1 MQRRNFLIHVASLA
15 GALIASLPVAAKTE
29 WPLKPV
35 RIVVPVPPG
44 GSLDTLAR
52 TLAKEISPRLN
63 QPVVVDNLPG
73 AGSNI
78 AFAHVAKAAPDGHTL
93 LLGWDSLVIN
103 PSLYKTVPYTLQQFA
118 PITLAITSPQVLL
131 VGPKLPVEDLR
142 AFLEAARKAPGRLT
156 LANPGSGSPGHLA
169 GALLESLSGTQFN
182 HVPYKGGAPA
192 VADLAAGHLDA
203 AIVTL
208 PAALAQVRA
217 GRLKALGVSSAHRV
231 SAVPEIPTVAQ
242 AGVPGYEL
250 NSWQGLLAPA
260 GTPAEV
266 IERLNR
272 LVVEALREK
281 SVREQLV
288 AQGFEIVASSP
299 QALAQELATLTP
311 RWARLVQASG
321 ARVD

>member
-15 GALIASLPVAAKTE
+15 GALSASLPVAAKTE

>member
-15 GALIASLPVAAKTE
+15 GALSASLPVAAKTE

-142 AFLEAARKAPGRLT
+142 AFLEATRKAPGRLT